1 MAERIKR
8 SGVDIRQHWE
18 HLIAKLDRK
27 LAKGA
32 HYDPVGYSYYLR
44 GHVDVVRIGNAFIT
58 GDAAGLA
65 TRDMCEGIGPAIR
78 SGLSG
83 GRCHPQGRAVPPG
96 RCHRRQPRRR
106 HRQPPARLGLHPR
119 GGTHGGGGSRLR
131 PRS

>member
-8 SGVDIRQHWE
+8 SGVDIRQHWN

-32 HYDPVGYSYYLR
+32 QYDPVGYSYYLR
-44 GHVDVVRIGNAFIT
+44 GNVQVVRIADAFIT

-78 SGLSG
+78 SG
-83 GRCHPQGRAVPPG
+83 HRAADAILKGVPYSLNDVTG
-96 RCHRRQPRRR
+96 
-106 HRQPPARLGLHPR
+106 ASL
-119 GGTHGGGGSRLR
+119 GGGMASRLLDWAFTR
-131 PRS
+131 GVGSPAMT